1 MENSVQ
7 LTNTLNINSNY
18 LLTQLTSTER
28 TYLLFKAYCLYIR
41 DDTRAGAN
49 YRFALTIQQYV
60 WMKFARVF
68 YYWGIPVKQSYEI
81 YLRA

>member
-1 MENSVQ
+1 MTNSAQ
-7 LTNTLNINSNY
+7 LISTLNTNSNN
-18 LLTQLTSTER
+18 LLTQLTSRER
-28 TYLLFKAYCLYIR
+28 TNLLFKAYCLYIR

-60 WMKFARVF
+60 WMKFSRVF
-68 YYWGIPVKQSYEI
+68 YYWGIPVEQSYEI